1 MLFILYEVYEL
12 LVLLELPL
20 ERLLEWALEERQE
33 LVRRLLLWLRQVLG
47 WKRRPMVSLLELVP
61 SFVLQRQELLPEL
74 MLEALPQEPS

>member
-33 LVRRLLLWLRQVLG
+33 LVRRLSLWLRQVLG

-61 SFVLQRQELLPEL
+61 SFVLQQQELLPEL
-74 MLEALPQEPS
+74 MLEVLPQEPS

>member
-74 MLEALPQEPS
+74 MLEVLPQEPS